1 MLKDPFEKD
10 RIDDVYVEM
19 SVVNDWSDD
28 VMSEDFCL
36 LGRRNDVFAKLLL
49 KRMTA
54 LRKC

>member
-10 RIDDVYVEM
+10 RTDDVYVEM
-19 SVVNDWSDD
+19 SVVNDGSDD
-28 VMSEDFCL
+28 VMSEGFCL
-36 LGRRNDVFAKLLL
+36 LGRRNDVFARLLL